1 MSKQIS
7 TSLADTPISGV
18 TAPSI
23 TLPVLNYD
31 ADFRLKAVSTANEVV
46 MVNTTTSLDEDE
58 QIRMAVSDISDI
70 YKNAGISCDSVISNK
85 QGYSLLVQ
93 LTKTVKIV
101 DSTDATYTAHVPIS
115 AHMVIKIPKHEAITN
130 EVIMDTVKRLVSSL
144 YEGGT
149 VKALALLK
157 GAVSPK
163 GL

>member
-70 YKNAGISCDSVISNK
+70 YKNAGISCDSIISNK

-130 EVIMDTVKRLVSSL
+130 AVIMDTVKRLVSSL
-144 YEGGT
+144 YEDGT

>member
-31 ADFRLKAVSTANEVV
+31 ADFRLKAVSAANEVV

-70 YKNAGISCDSVISNK
+70 YKNAGISCDSIISNK

-130 EVIMDTVKRLVSSL
+130 AVIMDTVKRLVSSL

>member
-130 EVIMDTVKRLVSSL
+130 VVIMDTVKRLVSSL